1 MLHRNAGA
9 KLLIFW
15 DMANFLCLFCRILF
29 NFNENTDNNECD
41 VFNIYTGVATI
52 CN

>member
-15 DMANFLCLFCRILF
+15 DMANFFCLFCR
-29 NFNENTDNNECD
+29 NFFKVNENLRHFFRHVYYYSYLCS
-41 VFNIYTGVATI
+41 
-52 CN
+52 